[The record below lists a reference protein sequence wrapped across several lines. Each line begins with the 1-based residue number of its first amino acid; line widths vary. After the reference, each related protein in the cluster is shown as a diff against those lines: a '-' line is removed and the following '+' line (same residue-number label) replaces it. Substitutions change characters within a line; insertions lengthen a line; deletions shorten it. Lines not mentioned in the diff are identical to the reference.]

1 MNKGKIMTDKAKAV
15 RLMIFDVDGVM
26 TDGSLFY
33 SDSGEELKAFNSLD
47 GHGLKMLRTSGV
59 KLAIITGR
67 TSKLVEK
74 RAKDLGV
81 DYLYQGAHDK
91 GASFEELL
99 KVAGLSA
106 DDCGYMGD
114 DVIDLPVMRRVA
126 FAVAVPDSPQL
137 VRKHAHYIS
146 GSQGGRGAVR
156 EVCEYL
162 MQAQGTFDAAMAPY
176 LA

>member
-1 MNKGKIMTDKAKAV
+1 MTDKAKAV

-47 GHGLKMLRTSGV
+47 GHGLKMLSTSGV

-91 GASFEELL
+91 GVSFEELL

-106 DDCGYMGD
+106 DACGYMGD

-137 VRKHAHYIS
+137 VRKYAHYIS

>member
-1 MNKGKIMTDKAKAV
+1 MKKGKTMPDKANAV

-47 GHGLKMLRTSGV
+47 GHGLKMLHTSGV